1 MLSGGMHR
9 PGLLLRARFL
19 AWPAVLGVA
28 MACGT
33 ALAQDDFSARFD
45 EIKKK
50 ATDAEL
56 YRFLY
61 ELPKG
66 GDLHNHMG
74 GENLPETWYKVATN
88 SKLVHDEFYART
100 KLLDCPDST
109 EPLLYDITIN
119 QATYDALSPGR
130 KQEYEPIAGL
140 SDAEKAK
147 WLSNLWLDT
156 PAKGREEFFQNIWPR
171 ISAMEKNPYLMA
183 ELLVENMKLF
193 GAEHVRYVETQA
205 FVFGIDGNAFTH
217 PDNSPWSMDEVLNIF
232 RDRLKQPDA
241 VATGVTV
248 RFQSCVLRFT
258 PWAIQGVEDAYKFMD
273 HNRDLFVGINMAGR
287 EDNEKGYPSQFQDV
301 YRRMRSLYPDIQI
314 SIHAGESDE
323 PNFHVRDTLYLGAT
337 RIGHGVNLYTDP
349 QTMLMMRA
357 CNFLVEINLISN
369 KLLGYVPDLDKHPFP
384 DYLRF
389 GIPVCLNTDDRGMF
403 GSDLTDEYFT
413 AVKHYN
419 LSWDELTLMG
429 RNSLIHSFVQPAV
442 KSRLL
447 AGYDSALNRFMS
459 DWDIS
464 QWKAALDRL
473 DPPITPYARREFHL
487 P

>member
-1 MLSGGMHR
+1 MRSRLSIGAR
-9 PGLLLRARFL
+9 PTGWWLLFGVVAF
-19 AWPAVLGVA
+19 VLVA
-28 MACGT
+28 GRGR
-33 ALAQDDFSARFD
+33 ALAQDDFSARFE
-45 EIKKK
+45 EIKKN

-88 SKLVHDEFYART
+88 TKLVRDEFYVRT
-100 KLLDCPDST
+100 KLLGFPDST

-119 QATYDALSPGR
+119 QATYDALSPDR
-130 KQEYEPIAGL
+130 KKEYEPLTAL
-140 SDAEKAK
+140 NEVEKAK

-171 ISAMEKNPYLMA
+171 IGAMEANPYLMA
-183 ELLVENMKLF
+183 EMLVENMKMF
-193 GAEHVRYVETQA
+193 GAEHVRYLETQA
-205 FVFGIDGNAFTH
+205 FIFGINANAFTH
-217 PDNSPWSMDEVLNIF
+217 ADNTAMSLDDALNVF
-232 RDRLKQPDA
+232 RERLKQPDA

-248 RFQSCVLRFT
+248 RFQSVVLRFT
-258 PWAIQGVEDAYKFMD
+258 PWAVQGVEDAYQFMD

-287 EDNEKGYPSQFQDV
+287 EDNERGYPSQFQDV
-301 YRRMRSLYPDIQI
+301 YRRMRSRYPNIQI

-337 RIGHGVNLYTDP
+337 RIGHGVNLYLDP
-349 QTMLMMRA
+349 QTMLIMRA

-369 KLLGYVPDLDKHPFP
+369 KLLEYTPDLDKHPFP

-419 LSWDELTLMG
+419 LSWDELVELG
-429 RNSLIHSFVQPAV
+429 RNSLTHSFVQPADKGRMLTSYRNAV
-442 KSRLL
+442 
-447 AGYDSALNRFMS
+447 GQFTS
-459 DWDIS
+459 DWNIS
-464 QWKAALDRL
+464 QWKPALDRVT
-473 DPPITPYARREFHL
+473 PVITPYAHREFHL

>member
-1 MLSGGMHR
+1 MIEVT
-9 PGLLLRARFL
+9 A
-19 AWPAVLGVA
+19 AWGFAS
-28 MACGT
+28 
-33 ALAQDDFSARFD
+33 AQDDFSARFD
-45 EIKKK
+45 EIKKG

-88 SKLVHDEFYART
+88 SKLVHDAFYTRT
-100 KLLDCPDST
+100 KLLGCADST

-119 QATYDALSPGR
+119 QATYDALSPER
-130 KQEYEPIAGL
+130 KKEYEPLAGL

-147 WLSNLWLDT
+147 WLSNLWLDS

-183 ELLVENMKLF
+183 EMLVENMKLF
-193 GAEHVRYVETQA
+193 GAEHVRYIETQA
-205 FVFGIDGNAFTH
+205 FVFGINGNAFNR
-217 PDNSPWSMDEVLNIF
+217 PDNSPLSLDDALNIF

-301 YRRMRSLYPDIQI
+301 FNRMRSQYPDIHI

-349 QTMLMMRA
+349 QTMLIMRA

-369 KLLGYVPDLDKHPFP
+369 KLLEYTPDLDKHPFP
-384 DYLRF
+384 NYLRF

-413 AVKHYN
+413 AVKHFN
-419 LSWDELTLMG
+419 LTWGELAEMG
-429 RNSLIHSFVQPAV
+429 RNSLVHSFVQPAE
-442 KSRLL
+442 KGRLL
-447 AGYDSALNRFMS
+447 TSYDNALSRFTS

-464 QWKAALDRL
+464 QWKAELDRL
-473 DPPITPYARREFHL
+473 NPPITPYARREFHL

>member
-1 MLSGGMHR
+1 MDWFN
-9 PGLLLRARFL
+9 PFLRTRIL
-19 AWPAVLGVA
+19 VWLTVLEVTLT
-28 MACGT
+28 CGY
-33 ALAQDDFSARFD
+33 AFAQDDFSARFD
-45 EIKKK
+45 EIKKG

-88 SKLVHDEFYART
+88 SKLVRDEFYART
-100 KLLDCPDST
+100 KLLGCADST

-119 QATYDALSPGR
+119 QATYDALSADR
-130 KQEYEPIAGL
+130 KKEYEPLTGL
-140 SDAEKAK
+140 SDAEKTK

-171 ISAMEKNPYLMA
+171 IGAMEKNPYLMA
-183 ELLVENMKLF
+183 EMLVENMKLF
-193 GAEHVRYVETQA
+193 GAEHVRYLETQA
-205 FVFGIDGNAFTH
+205 FVFGINGNAFTH
-217 PDNSPWSMDEVLNIF
+217 PDNSPLSLDDALTIF

-258 PWAIQGVEDAYKFMD
+258 PWAVQGVEDAYKFMD

-301 YRRMRSLYPDIQI
+301 YRRMRSQYPGIQI

-349 QTMLMMRA
+349 QTMLIMRA

-369 KLLGYVPDLDKHPFP
+369 KLLEYTPDLDKHPFP
-384 DYLRF
+384 NYLRF

-419 LSWDELTLMG
+419 LTWDELTGMG
-429 RNSLIHSFVQPAV
+429 RNSLTHSFVQPAE
-442 KSRLL
+442 KGRLL
-447 AGYDSALNRFMS
+447 ASYDAALSRFTN

-464 QWKAALDRL
+464 QWKAELDRV
-473 DPPITPYARREFHL
+473 DPPTTPYAKREFHL
-487 P
+487 E

>member
-1 MLSGGMHR
+1 MQSSSDSATHQFLPGILVFLSFFGIISSR
-9 PGLLLRARFL
+9 
-19 AWPAVLGVA
+19 
-28 MACGT
+28 
-33 ALAQDDFSARFD
+33 AQDDFSARFD
-45 EIKKK
+45 EIKKT
-50 ATDAEL
+50 ATDGEL

-88 SKLVHDEFYART
+88 TTVVHDTFYVRT

-119 QATYDALSPGR
+119 QASYDSLSPGR
-130 KQEYEPIAGL
+130 KKEYEPLAGL
-140 SDAEKAK
+140 SGAEKAE

-171 ISAMEKNPYLMA
+171 IGAMERNPHLMA
-183 ELLVENMKLF
+183 EMLVENMKLF
-193 GAEHVRYVETQA
+193 GAEHVRYIETQA
-205 FVFGIDGNAFTH
+205 FVFGLNTNAFSN
-217 PDNSPWSMDEVLNIF
+217 PDNSPLSLDDALNVF
-232 RDRLKQPDA
+232 RARLKQSDA

-258 PWAIQGVEDAYKFMD
+258 PWAIQGVENAYQFMD

-301 YRRMRSLYPDIQI
+301 YRRMRSRYPNIQI

-323 PNFHVRDTLYLGAT
+323 PNFHIRDTLYLGAT

-349 QTMLMMRA
+349 QTMLIMRA

-369 KLLGYVPDLDKHPFP
+369 KLLEYTPDLDKHPFP
-384 DYLRF
+384 NYLRF

-419 LSWDELTLMG
+419 LTWEEIVDLG
-429 RNSLIHSFVQPAV
+429 RNSLTHSFVQPAE
-442 KSRLL
+442 KGRMLGTYRSDLQK
-447 AGYDSALNRFMS
+447 FTS

-464 QWKAALDRL
+464 QWGPSLDRL
-473 DPPITPYARREFHL
+473 KPVITPYAQREFHL
-487 P
+487 Q